1 MPRYFFNLAPGQPT
15 DEEGEELS
23 DDASA
28 IEVARQTALEMVR
41 DGPPTVPGERIIV
54 SNERGELVEEVY
66 LEEHAR
72 EQGDT

>member
-23 DDASA
+23 DDATA

-54 SNERGELVEEVY
+54 SNEHGQLVEEVY
-66 LEEHAR
+66 LEEYVQ
-72 EQGDT
+72 QGKT